1 MKKTESNLL
10 IKITGYVLSGELI
23 LPKSKAERLVNNI
36 VKERR
41 KIGSQI
47 NGMLTFEFKTLS

>member
-1 MKKTESNLL
+1 MKKETDLL
-10 IKITGYVLSGELI
+10 IKITGIELSGELI

-41 KIGSQI
+41 KPTSQI
-47 NGMLTFEFKTLS
+47 NGMLTFEFTKL

>member
-1 MKKTESNLL
+1 MKKPEDNLI
-10 IKITGYVLSGELI
+10 IKITGYELSGELI

-41 KIGSQI
+41 RAGW
-47 NGMLTFEFKTLS
+47 NFTNPLTIEFKKL

>member
-1 MKKTESNLL
+1 MKKEPDLL
-10 IKITGYVLSGELI
+10 IKINGIELSGELV
-23 LPKSKAERLVNNI
+23 LPKSKAERLVKSI

-41 KIGSQI
+41 KIGTQI